1 MQNKLDYNKNWSEYF
16 RLDKNSPSGLV
27 RVKDYYG
34 KSVEDYNVGHAKSYK
49 NGNPQAW
56 YLSFQHKFYAI
67 HRIIWVMTYGSIDPS
82 LVIDHLDGD
91 PFNNKIE
98 NLSLK
103 TISANMR
110 NQRKYVSNTTGIT
123 GVRLAHNGSG
133 NWYYE
138 ASWYDVG
145 NKKCQKRFSISKLG
159 EEVAK
164 SLAIDCRKEQIARRI
179 SEGAEYTERHGT
191 ELLILNKQENK

>member
-1 MQNKLDYNKNWSEYF
+1 MSTKNYNKDWSDCF
-16 RLDKNSPSGLV
+16 ILDETSPSGLA
-27 RVKDYYG
+27 RTRNQYG
-34 KSVEDYNVGHAKSYK
+34 EVIEKYNVGSKHFKKNNKPHAWELRFKCEKYSV
-49 NGNPQAW
+49 
-56 YLSFQHKFYAI
+56 